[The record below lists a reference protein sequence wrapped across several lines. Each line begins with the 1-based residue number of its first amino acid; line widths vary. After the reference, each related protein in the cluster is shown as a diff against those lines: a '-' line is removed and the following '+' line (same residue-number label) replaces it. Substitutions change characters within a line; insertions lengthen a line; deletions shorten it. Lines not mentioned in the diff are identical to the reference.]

1 MKVFLI
7 VFGIIVAYIFIG
19 ILCYWTSIL
28 IGYKKSKTK
37 RPLNDWLN
45 EICGEGFISD
55 TRESG
60 YFYLSMFWI
69 ITLPFYAVILL
80 FYFIICQFS
89 NIIKK
94 ILKIDI
100 LENKNK

>member
-1 MKVFLI
+1 MKTFLI
-7 VFGIIVAYIFIG
+7 IFGIILAYIFIG
-19 ILCYWTSIL
+19 ILCYWISIL

-45 EICGEGFISD
+45 EICDEGNIRD
-55 TRESG
+55 TREAS

-69 ITLPFYAVILL
+69 IALPFYTVTLL
-80 FYFIICQFS
+80 FYFIGNLFS

-94 ILKIDI
+94 ILKIDQ
-100 LENKNK
+100 LG